1 MIQQLTTPQRVLP
14 TLAID
19 SRSRLVAVVVS
30 DDIIGVCMK
39 RIGQEALTTDTY
51 MKRLQQE
58 AWGTLIRQHDGVF
71 FLTVAGLLPT
81 ADDPRPALLSG
92 ADNMEA
98 VHMAIEIGL
107 SVWPEW
113 GNELR
118 KRFTPKP
125 PLYVHLVGR
134 PILA

>member
-1 MIQQLTTPQRVLP
+1 MIQQLTTPQQVLP
-14 TLAID
+14 TLAVD
-19 SRSRLVAVVVS
+19 SKNRLVAVVVS

-39 RIGQEALTTDTY
+39 RIGQEALTQDSY
-51 MKRLQQE
+51 MERLHRE
-58 AWGTLIRQHDGVF
+58 AWGTLIRKHDGVF
-71 FLTVAGLLPT
+71 FVTIAGLMPT
-81 ADDPRPALLSG
+81 EDDPRPVLLSR

-125 PLYVHLVGR
+125 PLYVHLSRLPGD
-134 PILA
+134 A